1 MPHIVMPIL
10 VVSTTVGPSV
20 ELRCLFSP
28 SLLPSPLLVYHV
40 TENGWVQVW
49 SGDTTS
55 MYYEYY
61 PLKVQ
66 KQIAQTSETSGGE
79 EEMKVVS

>member
-1 MPHIVMPIL
+1 MPTL
-10 VVSTTVGPSV
+10 VASTTV
-20 ELRCLFSP
+20 
-28 SLLPSPLLVYHV
+28 SLLLPLPLCLSLCCLTSAPLSSVYHV

-49 SGDTTS
+49 SGDTTP

-61 PLKVQ
+61 PLKAK
-66 KQIAQTSETSGGE
+66 KQTESGGE

>member
-1 MPHIVMPIL
+1 MPTL
-10 VVSTTVGPSV
+10 VASTTV
-20 ELRCLFSP
+20 
-28 SLLPSPLLVYHV
+28 SLLLPLPLCLSLLSHLGSLSSVYHV

-49 SGDTTS
+49 SGDTTP

-61 PLKVQ
+61 PLKAK
-66 KQIAQTSETSGGE
+66 KQTESGGE